1 VQAADNAQFEST
13 LRNMSDFKSIETVEK
28 TALGGK
34 DCFKVKLVWNSGRES
49 FDCFSA
55 ETGLLVGSVATQASN
70 MGNMEAVTLY
80 DDYKVFGGLTMP
92 TKITVQV
99 MGFEQVVTV
108 TEIKFADLPPTT
120 FELPAEIKAL
130 VK

>member
-1 VQAADNAQFEST
+1 
-13 LRNMSDFKSIETVEK
+13 
-28 TALGGK
+28 
-34 DCFKVKLVWNSGRES
+34 
-49 FDCFSA
+49 
-55 ETGLLVGSVATQASN
+55 